1 MASQERIE
9 QLEGFASDWRDLLQ
23 ESQRKCERLMSLIKN
38 LDATRDKDI
47 ADLFQKQ
54 IAQESNAANE
64 YQKALTFIESTLA
77 LARSGHDV

>member
-1 MASQERIE
+1 
-9 QLEGFASDWRDLLQ
+9 
-23 ESQRKCERLMSLIKN
+23 MSLIKN